1 LIASSNVVFYTSTGE
16 LIKPTA
22 ITLTVIKTIG
32 TVATQVRN
40 LTSEGLKLIIN
51 NGGSISSQ
59 TNLVIGAN
67 TITDYAKIYLCPSTA
82 TNTNYSLNFKSYVE
96 IEAVYNEKG
105 EDGKQGPSGPVIY
118 PAGTFDSAKT
128 YTGTNK
134 KAPYVFFNSDN
145 ESDKGY
151 YIAYGTPPQGNDPVD
166 DLIIDPD

>member
-1 LIASSNVVFYTSTGE
+1 MFYTSTGE

-22 ITLTVIKTIG
+22 ITLTVIKTVG
-32 TVATQVRN
+32 TVATQVHN

-67 TITDYAKIYLCPSTA
+67 TITDYARIYLCPSTA

-118 PAGTFDSAKT
+118 PAGEFDSNKT
-128 YTGTNK
+128 YTGTSK
-134 KAPYVFFNSDN
+134 KAPYVFFDSDDE
-145 ESDKGY
+145 ESRGY

-166 DLIIDPD
+166 DLITNPD